1 MHSILYSVYWRAFD
15 ISVCYDVL
23 ICEYEHH
30 WWFACYLCVG
40 AVPCVC
46 WRGVW
51 EGHHCG
57 RIIMVIA
64 PKMPFLS
71 ASVYLYHIQYHPF
84 LFSSVPSCEDFNVFF
99 FPPVCSLNVSLLLHT
114 TLGTSDTH
122 HEYHHRNSSIFR
134 IETREL
140 LVLLKSEFQM
150 AVVSC
155 TVALEV
161 GLKQQVWGME
171 KALMEI
177 KQATEHEILKMQICN
192 EFNSIL
198 CVLYDPGFCCA
209 LLWSLTAASV
219 VSA

>member
-1 MHSILYSVYWRAFD
+1 MQL
-15 ISVCYDVL
+15 CTQPG
-23 ICEYEHH
+23 C
-30 WWFACYLCVG
+30 WFASYLCVSVCKCVG
-40 AVPCVC
+40 FVLWVC

-57 RIIMVIA
+57 RIMMEIPNSDLTAI
-64 PKMPFLS
+64 FLCHCCL
-71 ASVYLYHIQYHPF
+71 SVQFFICFYPLLSPHDVAVCYL
-84 LFSSVPSCEDFNVFF
+84 DT
-99 FPPVCSLNVSLLLHT
+99 SLLLQT
-114 TLGTSDTH
+114 TLGTSDIH
-122 HEYHHRNSSIFR
+122 LEYHHHISSFFFFFFW

-161 GLKQQVWGME
+161 VLKQRVCGMK

-198 CVLYDPGFCCA
+198 CVLYDPSFCCE
-209 LLWSLTAASV
+209 LLWRLTAASV
-219 VSA
+219 VST

>member
-15 ISVCYDVL
+15 ISVCYGVS

-30 WWFACYLCVG
+30 WWFVCYLCVG

-84 LFSSVPSCEDFNVFF
+84 LFSSVPSCEDFNVGVFSSRLLF
-99 FPPVCSLNVSLLLHT
+99 KRVSPPAHYFRYIWHSWISSSQLVYFSN
-114 TLGTSDTH
+114 
-122 HEYHHRNSSIFR
+122 RNKGIAGVTKIWISNGSCQLYCCFR
-134 IETREL
+134 SGLET
-140 LVLLKSEFQM
+140 
-150 AVVSC
+150 
-155 TVALEV
+155 
-161 GLKQQVWGME
+161 
-171 KALMEI
+171 
-177 KQATEHEILKMQICN
+177 
-192 EFNSIL
+192 
-198 CVLYDPGFCCA
+198 
-209 LLWSLTAASV
+209 ASV
-219 VSA
+219 RDGKGPNGNQTGNWAWNIENANM